1 MAYFDNAATT
11 YPKPDIV
18 YQQMDNVYRSIG
30 GSAGRGEH
38 SGSKAIGRLSGELR
52 EAIKLLLHCP
62 AKQVIFT
69 PTGTLAMNMILQ
81 GVLQSGI
88 KNVYITPFEH
98 NAVSRILHHY
108 EQKTGIIVRQLAVD
122 KHNFLYDLQS
132 IKASFEENKP
142 ELVVVSHASNVTGLL
157 APIEKIFAMAK
168 DFGAYTVA
176 DMSQTAGLV
185 DVQVGE
191 IFDFAVFAGHK
202 TLYGPTGISGFVMK
216 PELKL
221 PPILFG
227 GTGYDSA
234 NQDMPDR
241 LPEKFEMGTMNISGM
256 AGLHAALAWLQE
268 QGIEHIREREKCN
281 RQRLLELLRAYSF
294 IHLIGISD
302 KADYVGVVSCLI
314 KGISSDSAGM
324 IFNERGIAVRTGL
337 QCAPLAHQF
346 LGTYPAGTVRFS
358 VSYFTSDEDF
368 CELEDALD
376 DIEDNL

>member
-38 SGSKAIGRLSGELR
+38 SGSKAIGRLTEELR
-52 EAIKLLLHCP
+52 EAIKLLLHCT

-69 PTGTLAMNMILQ
+69 PTGTLALNMILQ

-132 IKASFEENKP
+132 IKAAFEENKP

-157 APIEKIFAMAK
+157 APIEEIFAMAK

-221 PPILFG
+221 PSILFG

-241 LPEKFEMGTMNISGM
+241 LPEKFEMGTMNISGL
-256 AGLHAALAWLQE
+256 AGLHAAMAWLQE
-268 QGIEHIREREKCN
+268 QGIEHIREQERYN
-281 RQRLLELLRAYSF
+281 RQRLLELLRQYPF
-294 IHLIGISD
+294 IQLIGISD
-302 KADYVGVVSCLI
+302 EADYVGVVSCLI

-368 CELEDALD
+368 CELENTLD

>member
-11 YPKPDIV
+11 YPKPDAV

-30 GSAGRGEH
+30 GSAGRGNH
-38 SGSKAIGRLSGELR
+38 SGSKVFGRLTEELR
-52 EAIKLLLHCP
+52 ESIKLLLHCP

-69 PTGTLAMNMILQ
+69 PTGTLALNMILQ

-108 EQKTGIIVRQLAVD
+108 EQKTGIIVRQLAVK
-122 KHNFLYDLQS
+122 KHNFIYDLQS
-132 IKASFEENKP
+132 IKAAFKENKP

-157 APIEKIFAMAK
+157 APIEEIFAMAK

-191 IFDFAVFAGHK
+191 SFDFAVFAGHK

-221 PPILFG
+221 PSILFG

-268 QGIEHIREREKCN
+268 QGIEHIREQERYN
-281 RQRLLELLRAYSF
+281 RQRLLELLRQYPF
-294 IHLIGISD
+294 IQLIGISD
-302 KADYVGVVSCLI
+302 EADYVGVVSCLI